1 MKKAPFVPGRAAQPE
16 LELVL
21 LCGRRRLSPEER
33 ADARRLASGRL
44 DWERI
49 FRFAVRHGLGG
60 FIVGNLED
68 ALGDRLPPDWQHQF
82 RDRARRLAIQN
93 LLTVRE
99 LIGILDD
106 LGHRGIVA
114 VPYKGPALSAQLYG
128 SLALRESCDL
138 DVLVHPWDADAAR
151 DVLVAR
157 GYREGEGLVGP
168 RRDFML
174 ESRYGQRFE
183 RPGGRV
189 VELHWAFTNR
199 DVAFPLNL
207 EAVTPRLVQVS
218 LGGRTVPAFGYED
231 LILILCVHG
240 AKHRW
245 DRLEWILGV
254 GEVTERVA
262 ADRWNEVM
270 SRAEAL
276 RCRRAF
282 LLGLLLA
289 HRYARVELPAQLKR
303 AVHSDSKVLDLAAEV
318 DVLLREE
325 SPLPESRHQSLS
337 LKHDL
342 FHIGLREGFA
352 DRTRYLRY
360 RFTTP
365 SRPADWRAIELGGRA
380 IRLHALLRPLRATA
394 RLIPALWRY
403 LRRERH
409 GLRSNGVLSGA
420 GAHASTNGAT
430 GPNRSTVKSSGEPSL
445 VSDIH
450 RRLG

>member
-1 MKKAPFVPGRAAQPE
+1 MTKALSAPPRAARPE

-33 ADARRLASGRL
+33 AEARRLASGPL

-60 FIVGNLED
+60 LIVPNLED
-68 ALGDRLPPDWQHQF
+68 ALGDRFPPDWQHQF

-106 LGHRGIVA
+106 LGQRGIVA

-183 RPGGRV
+183 RAGGQI
-189 VELHWAFTNR
+189 VELHWGFTNG
-199 DVAFPLNL
+199 DVAFPVSL
-207 EAVTPRLVQVS
+207 ESLTPRLTEVR
-218 LGGRTVPAFGYED
+218 LGGRTVAAFGLED
-231 LILILCVHG
+231 LLLILCVHG

-245 DRLEWILGV
+245 NRLEWILGV
-254 GEVTERVA
+254 GEIAGRM
-262 ADRWNEVM
+262 DPSRWASLLARGEG
-270 SRAEAL
+270 L
-276 RCRRAF
+276 RCRRAL

-289 HRYARVELPAQLKR
+289 GRYAGVTLPPPVYR
-303 AVHSDSKVLDLAAEV
+303 AVHSDAKVLDLAVEV
-318 DVLLREE
+318 GRLLREE
-325 SPLPESRHQSLS
+325 TPIPESLHRSLS
-337 LKHDL
+337 LEHDL
-342 FHIGLREGFA
+342 FHIGLREGLG
-352 DRTRYLRY
+352 DRLRYLRY

-365 SRPADWRAIELGGRA
+365 SRPEDWRAVAVRGRA
-380 IRLHALLRPLRATA
+380 IPVHSFFRPFLATA
-394 RLIPALWRY
+394 RLIPATWWY
-403 LRRERH
+403 LRARKAQPT
-409 GLRSNGVLSGA
+409 LTNGSSARVESPTDPKAPPEDSSRPTPSFPA
-420 GAHASTNGAT
+420 GAFRG
-430 GPNRSTVKSSGEPSL
+430 
-445 VSDIH
+445 
-450 RRLG
+450 